1 MRYTINLDCKTH
13 YISKDGSFPIL
24 LRVSLNGVHDY
35 FNTGNRINFK
45 HYDRD
50 NKEVKRGIKGSS
62 GYNSIIDTHKER
74 IRNIIEGF
82 DKKGEVISIARLKE
96 TYYEMNGSGKESKS
110 FYDFVTNR
118 IKWEKKNTQLKT
130 LDNYEFQLNKLKS
143 YKPKLS
149 YFDIDENF
157 LQEYKTHLLEKLNQK
172 QNTAYH
178 SMTFIRKYV
187 RQLIKDGKLTKNPFD
202 NFVVGKP
209 FESELVYLEHD
220 ELKMLHDL
228 YDSKRLLEVKKEKKS
243 KYAKNFDL
251 GKAYQNVLQYFL
263 VSSYT
268 GLRHSDIKTLKS
280 SHIHEEEITKKLV
293 KGKQGEQ
300 PIVKIPMMDNFRA
313 LINMDSPNGNV
324 FEGEVKDNAQ
334 TNKYLKEIMLFAGIN
349 KHITFH
355 KARYTFAINSLLL
368 GMNIETLSFLL
379 GHSELETTMRYAKI
393 VQSLRKQGMAKWNDF
408 RKVIS
413 SEEKVDISCSNCSFI
428 LMTIFGKNIL
438 TQKKIQCACPNC
450 EISSF
455 YELNP

>member
-13 YISKDGSFPIL
+13 HISKDGSFPIL
-24 LRVSLNGVHDY
+24 LRVSLNGEQDY
-35 FNTGNRINFK
+35 FNTGNRIDAN
-45 HYDRD
+45 HYD
-50 NKEVKRGIKGSS
+50 KEKNAVKRGIKGSS
-62 GYNSIIDTHKER
+62 GYNSIIDKHKER
-74 IRNIIEGF
+74 IRTTIQEY

-96 TYYEMNGSGKESKS
+96 IYNELNGSGKASKS
-110 FYDFVTNR
+110 FYDFVSNR

-130 LDNYEFQLNKLKS
+130 LDNYTIQLEKLKK

-149 YFDIDENF
+149 IHDIDEKF
-157 LQEYKTHLLEKLNQK
+157 LAEYKAYIIKDLGHAR
-172 QNTAYH
+172 NTSYH
-178 SMTFIRKYV
+178 AMTFIRKYV

-209 FESELVYLEHD
+209 FESELVYLEPE

-228 YDSKRLLEVKKEKKS
+228 YDSKRLLEVKQEKKS
-243 KYAKNFDL
+243 KYSKNFDL

-263 VSSYT
+263 VSAYT
-268 GLRHSDIKTLKS
+268 GLRHSDIKTLNS

-300 PIVKIPMMDNFRA
+300 PIVKIPMMDNFRS

-324 FEGEVKDNAQ
+324 FDGEVKDNAQ
-334 TNKYLKEIMLFAGIN
+334 TNKYLKEIMLFVGIN

-379 GHSELETTMRYAKI
+379 GHSELVTTMRYAKI

-413 SEEKVDISCSNCSFI
+413 SEEKMDISCSNCSFI

-455 YELNP
+455 YELNL

>member
-13 YISKDGSFPIL
+13 HISKDGSFPIL
-24 LRVSLNGVHDY
+24 LRVSLNGEQDY
-35 FNTGNRINFK
+35 FNTGNRIDAN
-45 HYDRD
+45 HYD
-50 NKEVKRGIKGSS
+50 KEKNAVKRGIKGSS
-62 GYNSIIDTHKER
+62 GYNSIIDKHKER
-74 IRNIIEGF
+74 IRTTIQEF

-96 TYYEMNGSGKESKS
+96 IYNELNGSGKASKS
-110 FYDFVTNR
+110 FYDFVSNR

-130 LDNYEFQLNKLKS
+130 LDNYTIQLEKLKK

-149 YFDIDENF
+149 IHDIDEKF
-157 LQEYKTHLLEKLNQK
+157 LAEYKAYIIKDLGHAR
-172 QNTAYH
+172 NTSYH
-178 SMTFIRKYV
+178 AMTFIRKYV

-209 FESELVYLEHD
+209 FESELVYLEPE

-228 YDSKRLLEVKKEKKS
+228 YDSKRLLEVKQEKKS
-243 KYAKNFDL
+243 KYSKNFDL

-263 VSSYT
+263 VSAYT
-268 GLRHSDIKTLKS
+268 GLRHSDIKTLNS

-300 PIVKIPMMDNFRA
+300 PIVKIPMMDNFRS

-324 FEGEVKDNAQ
+324 FDGEVKDNAQ
-334 TNKYLKEIMLFAGIN
+334 TNKYLKEIMLFVGIN

-379 GHSELETTMRYAKI
+379 GHSELVTTMRYAKI

-413 SEEKVDISCSNCSFI
+413 SEEKMDISCSNCSFI

>member
-13 YISKDGSFPIL
+13 HISKDGSFPIL
-24 LRVSLNGVHDY
+24 LRVSLNGEQDY
-35 FNTGNRINFK
+35 FNTGNRIDAN
-45 HYDRD
+45 HYD
-50 NKEVKRGIKGSS
+50 KEKNAVKRGIKGSS
-62 GYNSIIDTHKER
+62 GYNSIIDKHKER
-74 IRNIIEGF
+74 IRTTIQEF

-96 TYYEMNGSGKESKS
+96 IYNELNGSGKASKS
-110 FYDFVTNR
+110 FYDFVSNR

-130 LDNYEFQLNKLKS
+130 LDNYTIQLEKLKK

-149 YFDIDENF
+149 IHDIDEKF
-157 LQEYKTHLLEKLNQK
+157 LAEYKAYIIKDLGHAR
-172 QNTAYH
+172 NTSYH
-178 SMTFIRKYV
+178 AMTFIRKYV

-209 FESELVYLEHD
+209 FESELVYLEPE

-228 YDSKRLLEVKKEKKS
+228 YDSKRLLEVKQEKKS
-243 KYAKNFDL
+243 KYSKNFDL

-263 VSSYT
+263 VSAYT
-268 GLRHSDIKTLKS
+268 GLRHSDIKTLNS

-300 PIVKIPMMDNFRA
+300 PIVKIPMMDNFRS

-324 FEGEVKDNAQ
+324 FDGEVKDNAQ
-334 TNKYLKEIMLFAGIN
+334 TNKYLKEIMLFVGIN

-379 GHSELETTMRYAKI
+379 GHSELVTTMRYAKI
-393 VQSLRKQGMAKWNDF
+393 VQRLRKQGMAKWNDF

-413 SEEKVDISCSNCSFI
+413 SEEKMDISCSNCSFI